1 MSDEIFFNGVRFVSA
16 QEAAEISNLTRDY
29 VARLCRDGRVRGRRI
44 GKNWYVDE
52 LALKDFLV
60 QQEYIKAKRREELVR
75 ERQEEYNTVYPSKA
89 SVSSTASTRV
99 GGE

>member
-29 VARLCRDGRVRGRRI
+29 VARLCRHGLVRGRRV

-52 LALKDFLV
+52 LALKEFLI
-60 QQEYIKAKRREELVR
+60 QQEYTKAKRRVELAQ
-75 ERQEEYNTVYPSKA
+75 ERVQAYTVAAPAEISA
-89 SVSSTASTRV
+89 RRDLSRQ
-99 GGE
+99 